1 MKQLP
6 LRTKLILLLVLPLV
20 VSLVM
25 AGRGLVG
32 IGVNLVLT
40 IAYGV
45 WTIRS
50 IVGPMQGIIDDLAS
64 GADQTSDASRQVS
77 TSSQSLA
84 DGASRQA
91 ASLEETSS
99 ALEEMASMTRRNSES
114 ALQAKELSHQTRAS
128 ADAGAHH
135 MEQMRSA
142 MDEIKASSDDI
153 AKIIKAID
161 EIAFQTNILALNAAV
176 EAARAGEAGA
186 GFAVVAEEV
195 RSLAQRSAASA
206 KETADKIAV
215 AIRKNAHGVNISGNV
230 AEALN
235 DIVGKARKMDTLV
248 AEIAQAS
255 QEQSQGIG
263 QVNGAIGE
271 MDKVTQ
277 SSAAGAEETAAAAEE
292 LSAQA
297 ATLTEAIAGLRRLVN
312 GQKGPSAAARSRAA
326 AHSSSPVRRRPAPPG
341 PAGLGPA
348 RRQENLALADLTVS
362 GTNGRAHGAP

>member
-20 VSLVM
+20 GSLVLQ
-25 AGRGLVG
+25 GRGLVG
-32 IGVNLVLT
+32 IGVNVVLT
-40 IAYGV
+40 LAYGV

-50 IVGPMQGIIDDLAS
+50 IVGPLQGIIDDLAS

-84 DGASRQA
+84 DGSSRQA
-91 ASLEETSS
+91 ASLEETSA

-114 ALQAKELSHQTRAS
+114 AQQAKELSHETRAS
-128 ADAGAHH
+128 ADAGTHH

-153 AKIIKAID
+153 AKIIKTID

-277 SSAAGAEETAAAAEE
+277 SGAAGAEETAAAAEE

-297 ATLTEAIAGLRRLVN
+297 NTLKDAVAELRRLVN
-312 GQKGPSAAARSRAA
+312 GQKGTSAAAASHATARPTG
-326 AHSSSPVRRRPAPPG
+326 SSLRRPTLPTADG
-341 PAGLGPA
+341 FSSA
-348 RRQENLALADLTVS
+348 RGQENLAFADLAAS
-362 GTNGRAHGAP
+362 GTNGHAHGGR